1 MHDAEA
7 SSRRWSLCYLIKPK
21 LKTINT
27 MEITYRVPAEISA
40 EEAAELYVEAGWM
53 DQADA
58 AAVEAMLRGTFAVS
72 AAYCDGKL
80 IGFMRAL
87 SDGVS
92 DAYMLDLIVH
102 APERG
107 KGVGRQIL
115 HNLADYLKGLG
126 IDWTV
131 CIGAPG
137 TKQFYERTSASV
149 MDDYTPYR
157 F

>member
-1 MHDAEA
+1 
-7 SSRRWSLCYLIKPK
+7 
-21 LKTINT
+21 

-40 EEAAELYVEAGWM
+40 EEAAELYAEAGWM

-72 AAYCDGKL
+72 AAYCAGKL

-92 DAYMLDLIVH
+92 DSYLLDLIVH
-102 APERG
+102 APYRG

-115 HNLADYLKGLG
+115 HNLADYLKSLG
-126 IDWTV
+126 VDWTV
-131 CIGAPG
+131 CIGAPC
-137 TKQFYERTSASV
+137 TRKFYERTSASV

-157 F
+157 M